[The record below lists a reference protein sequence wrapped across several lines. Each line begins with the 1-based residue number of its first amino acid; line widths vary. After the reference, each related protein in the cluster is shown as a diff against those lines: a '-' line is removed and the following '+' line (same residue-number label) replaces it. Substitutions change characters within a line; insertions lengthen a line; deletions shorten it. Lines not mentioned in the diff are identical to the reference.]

1 MTTPADIF
9 SKLPETVDASK
20 IAGVSAVVVFDLS
33 GDDGGAWT
41 LNVDNGVVQVDEGAA
56 DGASATINMTSADYV
71 GMMSGDLN
79 PMMAFMSGKIKVDGD
94 LNTVMKL
101 QSIMG

>member
-9 SKLPETVDASK
+9 ANLPENVDKSKLEDVNMT
-20 IAGVSAVVVFDLS
+20 VVFELS

-41 LNVDNGVVQVDEGAA
+41 LNIADGDINVSEGAD
-56 DGASATINMTSADYV
+56 DGAAATIKMDAEDYV
-71 GMMSGDLN
+71 KMASGDLN
-79 PMMAFMSGKIKVDGD
+79 AMMAFMSGKIKVEGD

-101 QSIMG
+101 QSIIA